1 MEGVPLGLVKSM
13 RVAPISFWEKLCVYI
28 CVYLHMTKWVV
39 MNYCYREHN
48 AKPSVY
54 FKSWM
59 IDVSIGILLLHTP
72 SRLKSMYRPDTLI
85 DKFVH
90 FPNIIAQQSLC
101 QAIKATTTFTL
112 HAVMDMSTALKP
124 WRWRRSL

>member
-1 MEGVPLGLVKSM
+1 
-13 RVAPISFWEKLCVYI
+13 
-28 CVYLHMTKWVV
+28 MTKWIV

-72 SRLKSMYRPDTLI
+72 SRLKSMYRP
-85 DKFVH
+85 
-90 FPNIIAQQSLC
+90 A
-101 QAIKATTTFTL
+101 
-112 HAVMDMSTALKP
+112 
-124 WRWRRSL
+124 